1 MSSAGGVTT
10 KGVSKGTSNPSNNNM
25 TTNNKKSNKSDVKSD
40 KNDLNPK
47 IQATAEQ
54 MQIARIIDT
63 HRAEDPELQ
72 KKIRQV
78 MEITRTTEDQACMA
92 LHSREYDIEQAI
104 TLLTEG
110 GSQSLESEWA
120 QAGKKRKTKTQNQ
133 KADGAALKDVSGI
146 LIFKQIRTRGDEAF
160 RRAI

>member
-1 MSSAGGVTT
+1 MSSGGATT
-10 KGVSKGTSNPSNNNM
+10 KGGPVKGVQAAPSNTIN
-25 TTNNKKSNKSDVKSD
+25 NNKKSSKSDSKSD
-40 KNDLNPK
+40 KLDLNPK

-54 MQIARIIDT
+54 MQIAKIIDT

-104 TLLTEG
+104 TLLTDG

-120 QAGKKRKTKTQNQ
+120 QAGKKRKSKTPNSNQ
-133 KADGAALKDVSGI
+133 KADVAIPKDVKIYI
-146 LIFKQIRTRGDEAF
+146 LFYM
-160 RRAI
+160 

>member
-1 MSSAGGVTT
+1 MSSGGATT
-10 KGVSKGTSNPSNNNM
+10 KGGPVKGVSNPPPSINA
-25 TTNNKKSNKSDVKSD
+25 KKPSKSDSKSD
-40 KNDLNPK
+40 KLDLNPK

-54 MQIARIIDT
+54 MQIAKIIDT

-120 QAGKKRKTKTQNQ
+120 QAGKKRKGKTPNQ
-133 KADGAALKDVSGI
+133 KAEMAVSKDVRFLFI
-146 LIFKQIRTRGDEAF
+146 H
-160 RRAI
+160 